1 MSLAKIARFPFPFHS
16 LPLVAAL
23 MLFAALSLPAA
34 EAVKKVDFETQVL
47 PILKRNCLACHDG
60 DDAEA
65 DLILETPKTI
75 LKGSEDGPVV
85 VPKHSERSKL
95 LSTAAQER
103 KPFMPP
109 KNNRMGAVPLLPEEL
124 AILKAWI
131 DQGATGTVN
140 AKPKPL
146 VWHPLP
152 AGLHPILALAVS
164 GDGQFAAC
172 GRANQIFVYHIATGQ
187 VVARLTDP
195 KLVEPTGR
203 NGYRTSAQRDYVQSL
218 AFSADGMTL
227 ASGEYRMVKLWQ
239 RQPGAPQM
247 SVGKEAA
254 SAVAVS
260 TDGKWL
266 ATADKDNV
274 IHLWDAATAK
284 EVKALQGHLAAVTS
298 LRFSPDN
305 TKLASGSAD
314 KTARVWDIAGG
325 KVFAQLEVPGEISA
339 VAWLLAG
346 KRLATAGGDNLLRI
360 WDVPAKEG
368 EAFKSVKEFNGHTQ
382 PVTCLAT
389 SSDGKQL
396 VSGSSDGSVRHWAV
410 EQNRQARQMD
420 HGAPVTAVAVSP
432 NGKTFASAGGNVA
445 KLWNPERGTLI
456 SELKGD
462 HGARMKLADAERAS
476 LSAKT
481 EVAYWKTA
489 LEEAT
494 KEQTTKADAVKK
506 AGDGIKTADKALAD
520 AKAAL
525 AKITDDK
532 IKPAAQEVVTKAESA
547 KASAEKALAAAQVAV
562 KQGDQTLVDA
572 KASAAK
578 AATAQTKA
586 DADAAAAKQA
596 LPASEAPVRAVAFAT
611 DGLSVATAGDDQT
624 IRTWNLE
631 GIPCDSYPNKSGPV
645 LALISTTEGRIIAS
659 VKDKAPVVWS
669 AAQNW
674 TLARTIGTGDE
685 KSPIVNRVLSLAFS
699 SDGKRLV
706 TGGGSPSRSGEL
718 KIWNT
723 ADGTLVREI
732 KPSHSD
738 TVVSLA
744 LSPDGKS
751 IATASSDKFVKVFDF
766 TTGKLIKS
774 LAGHTHYVL
783 GVSWRPDGRMLAS
796 SGMDKAVKL
805 WSWPAGEMVKSNEG
819 YSNEVTSVRYLGVE
833 GQLLTSAA
841 DPRVRS
847 LKPDGTNLKDFTGMK
862 GFMFTAAAT
871 PDGRTILG
879 GGQDSVL
886 RVWNAET
893 GKSLFNLEPPKAEV
907 DVVVKK

>member
-1 MSLAKIARFPFPFHS
+1 M
-16 LPLVAAL
+16 
-23 MLFAALSLPAA
+23 
-34 EAVKKVDFETQVL
+34 
-47 PILKRNCLACHDG
+47 
-60 DDAEA
+60 
-65 DLILETPKTI
+65 
-75 LKGSEDGPVV
+75 
-85 VPKHSERSKL
+85 
-95 LSTAAQER
+95 
-103 KPFMPP
+103 
-109 KNNRMGAVPLLPEEL
+109 
-124 AILKAWI
+124 
-131 DQGATGTVN
+131 
-140 AKPKPL
+140 
-146 VWHPLP
+146 
-152 AGLHPILALAVS
+152 
-164 GDGQFAAC
+164 
-172 GRANQIFVYHIATGQ
+172 
-187 VVARLTDP
+187 
-195 KLVEPTGR
+195 
-203 NGYRTSAQRDYVQSL
+203 
-218 AFSADGMTL
+218 
-227 ASGEYRMVKLWQ
+227 
-239 RQPGAPQM
+239 
-247 SVGKEAA
+247 
-254 SAVAVS
+254 
-260 TDGKWL
+260 
-266 ATADKDNV
+266 
-274 IHLWDAATAK
+274 
-284 EVKALQGHLAAVTS
+284 
-298 LRFSPDN
+298 
-305 TKLASGSAD
+305 
-314 KTARVWDIAGG
+314 
-325 KVFAQLEVPGEISA
+325 
-339 VAWLLAG
+339 
-346 KRLATAGGDNLLRI
+346 
-360 WDVPAKEG
+360 
-368 EAFKSVKEFNGHTQ
+368 
-382 PVTCLAT
+382 
-389 SSDGKQL
+389 
-396 VSGSSDGSVRHWAV
+396 
-410 EQNRQARQMD
+410 
-420 HGAPVTAVAVSP
+420 
-432 NGKTFASAGGNVA
+432 
-445 KLWNPERGTLI
+445 
-456 SELKGD
+456 
-462 HGARMKLADAERAS
+462 
-476 LSAKT
+476 SAKT

-494 KEQTTKADAVKK
+494 KEQTAKADAVKK
-506 AGDGIKTADKALAD
+506 SGDAIKTADKALAD

-562 KQGDQTLVDA
+562 KQGDQTVVDA

-596 LPASEAPVRAVAFAT
+596 LPASESPVRAVAFAA

-631 GIPCDSYPNKSGPV
+631 GIPCDSFPNKSGPV
-645 LALISTTEGRIIAS
+645 QALIGTTEGRIIAS

-669 AAQNW
+669 AAQTW

-699 SDGKRLV
+699 ADGKRLV

-718 KIWNT
+718 KVWNT

-783 GVSWRPDGRMLAS
+783 GVSWRPDGRMIAS

-805 WSWPAGEMVKSNEG
+805 WNWPAGEMVKSNEG
-819 YSNEVTSVRYLGVE
+819 YNNEVTSVHYLGVE